1 MSGRFWAELWMV
13 LALLVILTGLLGATG
28 ADLAIASHFY
38 REGGWPVGSLQ
49 PWKFLYWLHWKQALL
64 LALIGLVAVFTG
76 WLKANARQWVRP
88 GVFLVLLLVLANG
101 LMVNA
106 LFKNHWDRPRPRDVV
121 QFGGEREFRQ
131 PWQPGTANLDRGRSF
146 PSGHAAAAFYM
157 MAPFF
162 IYRLRKP
169 AVAYA
174 WLIGGMLFGGAM
186 SYARISQGGHFLT
199 DTLWS
204 WGMLYLAGLVLSELL
219 LKQQRQVD

>member
-1 MSGRFWAELWMV
+1 MNGRFWAELWMV
-13 LALLVILTGLLGATG
+13 LALLVIVTGLLGATG

-38 REGGWPVGSLQ
+38 RQGDWPVGTLL
-49 PWKFLYWLHWKQALL
+49 PWKFLYWLHWKQALVL
-64 LALIGLVAVFTG
+64 SVIGFAVAVAGYFKEHVRH
-76 WLKANARQWVRP
+76 LVRP
-88 GVFLVLLLVLANG
+88 GLFLVLFLIVGNG
-101 LMVNA
+101 LVVNS
-106 LFKNHWDRPRPRDVV
+106 LFKSHWDRPRPRDVV

-131 PWQPGTANLDRGRSF
+131 PWQPGNTARGRSF

-162 IYRLRKP
+162 IYRWRKP
-169 AVAYA
+169 ATAHA

-204 WGMLYLAGLVLSELL
+204 WGLLYITGLLLAELL
-219 LKQQRQVD
+219 LRQQSLAD